1 MSNYYLH
8 INTDRLSIE
17 LDSDVKYHHYFSK
30 GDILTINFTNRT
42 SSSTV
47 IKELNNKKFGFG
59 NYNPIFTL
67 DWNSKRSARLSIMQ
81 CISMG
86 HMTDITKSIKRN
98 IILDKIG
105 I

>member
-17 LDSDVKYHHYFSK
+17 LDSDIKYHHYFSK
-30 GDILTINFTNRT
+30 GDILTINFTNDINST
-42 SSSTV
+42 ATV
-47 IKELNNKKFGFG
+47 IKELK
-59 NYNPIFTL
+59 NYNAIFTL
-67 DWNSKRSARLSIMQ
+67 DWDSINSARLSIMQ

-86 HMTDITKSIKRN
+86 HMSDITKSIERN
-98 IILDKIG
+98 NKIEELG

>member
-17 LDSDVKYHHYFSK
+17 LDSDVNYHHHFSK
-30 GDILTINFTNRT
+30 GDILTVNFTNRT
-42 SSSTV
+42 SSVTV
-47 IKELNNKKFGFG
+47 IKELNNKKFG
-59 NYNPIFTL
+59 NYNAIFTL
-67 DWNSKRSARLSIMQ
+67 DWDSINSARLSIMQ

-86 HMTDITKSIKRN
+86 HMTDITKSIERN
-98 IILDKIG
+98 KKIEELG

>member
-30 GDILTINFTNRT
+30 GDILTINFTNDINST
-42 SSSTV
+42 ATV
-47 IKELNNKKFGFG
+47 IEELNNKKFG
-59 NYNPIFTL
+59 NYNAIFTL
-67 DWNSKRSARLSIMQ
+67 DWDSINSARLSIMQ

-86 HMTDITKSIKRN
+86 HMSDITKSIER
-98 IILDKIG
+98 DKKIEELG

>member
-30 GDILTINFTNRT
+30 GDILTINFTNDINST
-42 SSSTV
+42 ATV
-47 IKELNNKKFGFG
+47 IKELNNKKFG
-59 NYNPIFTL
+59 NYNAIFTL
-67 DWNSKRSARLSIMQ
+67 DWDSINSSRLSIMQ

-86 HMTDITKSIKRN
+86 HMSDITKSIERN
-98 IILDKIG
+98 NKIEELG

>member
-30 GDILTINFTNRT
+30 GDILTVNFINRT
-42 SSSTV
+42 SSVTV
-47 IKELNNKKFGFG
+47 IKELNNKKFG
-59 NYNPIFTL
+59 NYNAIFTL
-67 DWNSKRSARLSIMQ
+67 DWDSINSARLSIMQ

-86 HMTDITKSIKRN
+86 HMTDITKSIERN
-98 IILDKIG
+98 KKIEELG

>member
-30 GDILTINFTNRT
+30 GDILTINFTNDINST
-42 SSSTV
+42 SV
-47 IKELNNKKFGFG
+47 DIKELNNKKFG
-59 NYNPIFTL
+59 NYNAIFTL
-67 DWNSKRSARLSIMQ
+67 DWNSKSSARLSIMQ

-86 HMTDITKSIKRN
+86 HMTDITKSIERN
-98 IILDKIG
+98 KKIEELG